1 MDQSQVDSNFVRKT
15 RLTPRSVEAFR
26 RSGILPSDIVY
37 PCLEDNSELA
47 HIRLKAALD
56 CRDNFMKVLARDYA
70 IIKDL
75 AAEGKWI
82 PSDGSQAHTLNLR
95 HQNSTVID

>member
-1 MDQSQVDSNFVRKT
+1 
-15 RLTPRSVEAFR
+15 
-26 RSGILPSDIVY
+26 
-37 PCLEDNSELA
+37 
-47 HIRLKAALD
+47 
-56 CRDNFMKVLARDYA
+56 MKVLARDYA